1 MTLYP
6 LSFAVRCDYSR
17 SPSHIEIP
25 VSLKAGANTVDL
37 LAKIDTGSTYCVFQR
52 EYGEQLGLVIQ
63 NGHLKSIVT
72 AIGPFDA
79 YGHWVAIEALDFV
92 VESQVYFAAESGF
105 TRNVLGLL
113 GWIDRFRL
121 AVIHHDCLLHV
132 SPYDL

>member
-1 MTLYP
+1 LYP
-6 LSFAVRCDYSR
+6 LSFAVRWDYGR
-17 SPSHIEIP
+17 GPSHIEIP
-25 VSLKAGANTVDL
+25 VSLRARANTVDL

-52 EYGEQLGLVIQ
+52 EYGEQLGLTIEG
-63 NGHLKSIVT
+63 GHRTSIVT
-72 AIGPFDA
+72 AKGSFDA

-121 AVIHHDCLLHV
+121 AVTHHDCCFT
-132 SPYDL
+132 